1 MRGSV
6 PCPGPKTVKYG
17 GNTACLELR
26 FGEEDRLVVIDAGTG
41 IRELAGHIMKSDL
54 PKGPIKTELFLTHTH
69 WDHIMGFPFFIPIFV
84 PNTELKVFGPV
95 TYEEDT
101 LDKIVGGMLTY
112 RYWPVRLTELAAKIE
127 YFNLKEGS
135 QDLGGGLWL
144 TTKYLNHPILV
155 LGYRFEYRGKVF
167 CTAYDTEPFSNVF
180 DVSPDDPSYDEEA
193 VKEGAM
199 AAQEENDKV
208 ARFFQGADILIHDS
222 QYTHKEY
229 ISSKL
234 GWGHSSFEHAV
245 NVAHKAGVKKLLL
258 FHHDPDRS
266 DAELELIEKKIQAA
280 AGGKTSMEV
289 MIAREGMTV
298 EA

>member
-1 MRGSV
+1 
-6 PCPGPKTVKYG
+6 
-17 GNTACLELR
+17 
-26 FGEEDRLVVIDAGTG
+26 
-41 IRELAGHIMKSDL
+41 
-54 PKGPIKTELFLTHTH
+54 FLTHTH

-167 CTAYDTEPFSNVF
+167 CTAYDTEPFCNVF

-208 ARFFQGADILIHDS
+208 VSFFKGADILIHDS

-234 GWGHSSFEHAV
+234 GWGHSSFEHSV

>member
-1 MRGSV
+1 
-6 PCPGPKTVKYG
+6 VKYG

-41 IRELAGHIMKSDL
+41 IRELAGHIMQNDL

-69 WDHIMGFPFFIPIFV
+69 WDHIMGFPFFIPIFI

-208 ARFFQGADILIHDS
+208 VSFFQGADILIHDS

-266 DAELELIEKKIQAA
+266 DAELEVIEKKIQKA

-289 MIAREGMTV
+289 LIAREGMTV